1 MLPEITLALLFFADA
16 STLKLEQV
24 RDDAALAA
32 RLLTISPLLT
42 ISSYAASTFQECSRR
57 QIRQAGRR
65 SSPSRRHSAS
75 ITLGAWASDTAHG
88 R

>member
-16 STLKLEQV
+16 STLKLERG
-24 RDDAALAA
+24 RDDATLAA
-32 RLLTISPLLT
+32 RLLTIGLLLT
-42 ISSYAASTFQECSRR
+42 ISSYAGSTFQECSRR

-75 ITLGAWASDTAHG
+75 ITLGAWASDRAHG